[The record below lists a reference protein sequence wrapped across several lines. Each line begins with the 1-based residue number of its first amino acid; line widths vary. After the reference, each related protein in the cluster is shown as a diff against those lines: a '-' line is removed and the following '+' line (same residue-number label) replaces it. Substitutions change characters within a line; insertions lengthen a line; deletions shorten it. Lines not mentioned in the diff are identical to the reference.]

1 MCQRV
6 FAEANHLSRGRFLE
20 AALVQPPFEEGAS
33 MRKNSKL
40 VPPALK
46 HGIYSAIG
54 LLPTEDRA
62 EFEKFKEE
70 IFDDYKPVG
79 RSEKIIV
86 EEIACLQWRLQHLS
100 TFGVAMRAGDWR
112 SAIYSKLPTTGW
124 YPRLVGFEG
133 AEPDPRSPEELEALR
148 QSVEKEARTE
158 LGPAIELVEIG
169 DVATTEYLEKELGI
183 RERLHG
189 MIARL
194 EKRLLYLR
202 GIKSISSSS
211 ATPSPQPLLEAAE

>member
-1 MCQRV
+1 MPACDCGSESPSSE
-6 FAEANHLSRGRFLE
+6 EASWRR
-20 AALVQPPFEEGAS
+20 
-33 MRKNSKL
+33 RKNSKL

-62 EFEKFKEE
+62 EFEKFKLE

-100 TFGVAMRAGDWR
+100 TFRLAMRAENWR
-112 SAIYSKLPTTGW
+112 SAIYSKLPAPSW
-124 YPRLVGFEG
+124 YITLED
-133 AEPDPRSPEELEALR
+133 EPDSRSPEEREALR
-148 QSVEKEARTE
+148 QSVEKEVRTE
-158 LGPAIELVEIG
+158 LGAAIELVNIG
-169 DVATTEYLEKELGI
+169 KVATIEYLEKELDI

-189 MIARL
+189 TIARL
-194 EKRLLYLR
+194 EKRLLFLR
-202 GIKSISSSS
+202 GIKSLSSS
-211 ATPSPQPLLEAAE
+211 QPLLEAAE

>member
-1 MCQRV
+1 M
-6 FAEANHLSRGRFLE
+6 S
-20 AALVQPPFEEGAS
+20 
-33 MRKNSKL
+33 KNGKRI
-40 VPPALK
+40 PPALK

-54 LLPTEDRA
+54 LLPTEDPV
-62 EFEKFKEE
+62 EFEKFKQE
-70 IFDDYKPVG
+70 IFDDYRPVG

-100 TFGVAMRAGDWR
+100 TFGVAMRARHRR
-112 SAIYSKLPTTGW
+112 SAIYSKLPATGW
-124 YPRLVGFEG
+124 YPRLVGFEE

-148 QSVEKEARTE
+148 KSVVKEARTE

-169 DVATTEYLEKELGI
+169 DVATIEYLEKELGI

-211 ATPSPQPLLEAAE
+211 ATSSPQPLLEAAE

>member
-1 MCQRV
+1 M
-6 FAEANHLSRGRFLE
+6 
-20 AALVQPPFEEGAS
+20 P
-33 MRKNSKL
+33 KNSKH

-86 EEIACLQWRLQHLS
+86 EEIACLQWRLQHLH
-100 TFGVAMRAGDWR
+100 TYGVAVRVR
-112 SAIYSKLPTTGW
+112 ERHSAIYSKLAPPSREW
-124 YPRLVGFEG
+124 FPPPLLGFEP
-133 AEPDPRSPEELEALR
+133 EPESRSPEELEALR
-148 QSVEKEARTE
+148 KSVEKQVRTE

-169 DVATTEYLEKELGI
+169 DVATIEYLEKELGI

-202 GIKSISSSS
+202 GIKSISSAS
-211 ATPSPQPLLEAAE
+211 ATSSPQPLLEAAE

>member
-1 MCQRV
+1 M
-6 FAEANHLSRGRFLE
+6 S
-20 AALVQPPFEEGAS
+20 
-33 MRKNSKL
+33 KNSKRI
-40 VPPALK
+40 PPALR

-54 LLPTEDRA
+54 LLPTEDPA
-62 EFEKFKEE
+62 EFEEFKQE

-86 EEIACLQWRLQHLS
+86 EEIACLQWRLQRLA
-100 TFGVAMRAGDWR
+100 TYGIAMRARERR
-112 SAIYSKLPTTGW
+112 SAIYSKLPSPGW
-124 YPRLVGFEG
+124 SIPPLLGFEP
-133 AEPDPRSPEELEALR
+133 EPESRSPEELEALR
-148 QSVEKEARTE
+148 KSVEKEARTE

-169 DVATTEYLEKELGI
+169 DVATIEYLEKELGI

-211 ATPSPQPLLEAAE
+211 ATSSPQPLLEAAE

>member
-1 MCQRV
+1 
-6 FAEANHLSRGRFLE
+6 
-20 AALVQPPFEEGAS
+20 
-33 MRKNSKL
+33 MRKNSKH

-86 EEIACLQWRLQHLS
+86 EEIACLQWRIEHLS
-100 TFGVAMRAGDWR
+100 TYGVAMRARERHRAICSELDPP
-112 SAIYSKLPTTGW
+112 SARGSFPPL
-124 YPRLVGFEG
+124 LGFEP
-133 AEPDPRSPEELEALR
+133 EPESRSPEELEALR
-148 QSVEKEARTE
+148 KSVEKEARTE

-169 DVATTEYLEKELGI
+169 DVATIEYLEKELDI

-189 MIARL
+189 TIARL
-194 EKRLLYLR
+194 EKRLLFLR
-202 GIKSISSSS
+202 GIKSLSSS
-211 ATPSPQPLLEAAE
+211 QPFLEAAE

>member
-1 MCQRV
+1 MGKRTNQIP
-6 FAEANHLSRGRFLE
+6 S
-20 AALVQPPFEEGAS
+20 
-33 MRKNSKL
+33 
-40 VPPALK
+40 ALK

-54 LLPTEDRA
+54 LLPTEDPA
-62 EFEKFKEE
+62 EFEKFKLE
-70 IFDDYKPVG
+70 IFDDYMPVG

-100 TFGVAMRAGDWR
+100 TYGIAMRARERR
-112 SAIYSKLPTTGW
+112 SAIYSKLDPPQWFPPPLGI
-124 YPRLVGFEG
+124 
-133 AEPDPRSPEELEALR
+133 EPESRSPEELEALR
-148 QSVEKEARTE
+148 KSLVKQVRTE

-169 DVATTEYLEKELGI
+169 DVTTIEYLEKELGI

-202 GIKSISSSS
+202 GIKSISPSS
-211 ATPSPQPLLEAAE
+211 ATSSPQPLLEAAE

>member
-1 MCQRV
+1 MPK
-6 FAEANHLSRGRFLE
+6 N
-20 AALVQPPFEEGAS
+20 
-33 MRKNSKL
+33 RKR

-54 LLPTEDRA
+54 LLPTEDPA
-62 EFEKFKEE
+62 EFEKFKQE
-70 IFDDYKPVG
+70 IFDDYRPVG

-100 TFGVAMRAGDWR
+100 TFGVAMRARDR
-112 SAIYSKLPTTGW
+112 RNAIYSKLPAPRW
-124 YPRLVGFEG
+124 YPTLVGFYEV
-133 AEPDPRSPEELEALR
+133 EPDPRSPEELEALR
-148 QSVEKEARTE
+148 KSVEKEAQTE

-169 DVATTEYLEKELGI
+169 DVATIEYLEKELGI

-202 GIKSISSSS
+202 GIKSISSAS
-211 ATPSPQPLLEAAE
+211 ATSSPQPLLEAAE